1 MASLSFRDR
10 FYTPPVARAVTSPGA
25 IVALGIGAAIGI
37 VATAPLSIPLAVIG
51 GLVGG
56 AVGYGGRVAL
66 AIPKADGDKI
76 DPFAVNEPWRHA
88 VIDAKVAGKR
98 FEEATRKFRSG
109 PLQES
114 LEAVGGRLDDAV
126 QECWRIAKQGQ
137 LIADARKAINDREIR
152 WELDRQTSQVPEGS
166 TANPTQARTIASLQ
180 SQLATADRMDKLIA
194 STRDELDLIN
204 ARLDESVTQ
213 AIELSVSNRSEGIDP
228 LGADV
233 ESIVDDLEA
242 LRLALNDVDRPT
254 GATPGTAP
262 SAAPATEPPSTP
274 RTQPGS

>member
-10 FYTPPVARAVTSPGA
+10 FYTPPVARAVTSPSA
-25 IVALGIGAAIGI
+25 IVALGVGAAIGI

-56 AVGYGGRVAL
+56 VVGYGGRVAL
-66 AIPKADGDKI
+66 AIPKAGGDKI

-152 WELDRQTSQVPEGS
+152 WELERQASQMPEGN
-166 TANPTQARTIASLQ
+166 ANPTQARTIASLQ

-233 ESIVDDLEA
+233 ESIVDDLET

-254 GATPGTAP
+254 GATPGAAP
-262 SAAPATEPPSTP
+262 SAAPTTEPPSTP
-274 RTQPGS
+274 RTQPGA